1 MKEEWGDTPRGEW
14 SRWLGSSGVQQIL
27 GANFQPGARGG
38 GPPVHAS
45 MGLIAPKHLLV
56 RAAEVRQGYV
66 GCSAFVGAAEVGT
79 GGCSKLCTSV
89 FFRHFV
95 P

>member
-38 GPPVHAS
+38 G
-45 MGLIAPKHLLV
+45 
-56 RAAEVRQGYV
+56 
-66 GCSAFVGAAEVGT
+66 
-79 GGCSKLCTSV
+79 
-89 FFRHFV
+89 V
-95 P
+95 PLYMPAWG